1 MEKMCNCI
9 VILLMGFL
17 FVCDDKGGRVLSV
30 VQQGHVA
37 ERNIHEMYLK
47 IFSYSS

>member
-1 MEKMCNCI
+1 
-9 VILLMGFL
+9 MGFL
-17 FVCDDKGGRVLSV
+17 FVCNDKGCGVLSV

-37 ERNIHEMYLK
+37 ERNIDLFHEMYLK